1 MERARGPVKQL
12 ALSLVT
18 VGIYAAFSGIVAG
31 AEKQRG
37 SAGERRKPVRQT
49 IPETISA
56 GQAIYKLFDNIAGG
70 IECTLRL
77 QPPHQRCGQC
87 DAGGGCNFAPCD
99 SAACDSIGCNT
110 HFEGIRGQ
118 KAGEWVRPVAP
129 NHAGIDEETLPPVPV
144 PIPTKKIQ
152 AERSMARPVQD
163 QVPPSMLKT
172 MPRLPS
178 NPLPRPERVPE
189 AKPLQDPRVPAPTV
203 PDQLK
208 DPFEDDPNWIPGKNE
223 SIRRS
228 AYYE

>member
-18 VGIYAAFSGIVAG
+18 VGIYAAFSGGVAG
-31 AEKQRG
+31 AEKQRD

-87 DAGGGCNFAPCD
+87 TAGEGCDFAPCD
-99 SAACDSIGCNT
+99 SAACDTIACDT
-110 HFEGIRGQ
+110 YCEGNQGQ
-118 KAGEWVRPVAP
+118 KTGERVRSAAP
-129 NHAGIDEETLPPVPV
+129 DHAGIDQGTLPPVPV
-144 PIPTKKIQ
+144 PMKEIQ
-152 AERSMARPVQD
+152 AERSMSQPFQD
-163 QVPPSMLKT
+163 HVPPSMLKT

-208 DPFEDDPNWIPGKNE
+208 DPFEDDPNWIPGKNQN
-223 SIRRS
+223 IRRS